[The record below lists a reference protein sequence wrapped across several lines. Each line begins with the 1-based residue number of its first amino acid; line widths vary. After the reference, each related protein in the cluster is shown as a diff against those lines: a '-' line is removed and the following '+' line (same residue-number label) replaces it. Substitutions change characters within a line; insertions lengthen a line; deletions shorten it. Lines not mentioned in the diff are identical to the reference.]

1 MTVSLRY
8 GSKGSEVMK
17 GSGEMMFKATKTLL
31 AGAAL
36 IGLSVGSA
44 HAYLPEGKTFRE
56 RAGSAASLTLADVAS
71 DPAARA
77 LKGLLTAPQEKLSFN
92 DKRDRAAMVEFY
104 AERDYQ
110 PVWMVEGVYTPQAR
124 RIMDRI
130 AAAAEDGLDPAAY
143 KLPPATLGS
152 STPAGPDIAA
162 SVDMLLSKAVL
173 TYARQAYAGRLD
185 PSSISK
191 LITLKPLL
199 PDPIEVLTTVS
210 TASDGAAAIAGYNP
224 QHEGYLRLKQAL
236 ATARG
241 GETATVHAPVPGGK
255 SMKVGLS
262 DPRVPLLRARFDLP
276 APSEAPEVYDETLAQ
291 AVKSFQADKGLKADG
306 IAGNAT
312 VAFINGTGKSNT
324 AEIIANMERWR
335 WMPRDLGAFHIIAN
349 IPEYNVR
356 VVENGKVIHTTR
368 AVVGKITNQT
378 PVFSDAM
385 ESIVVN
391 PSWNV
396 PASITMKEMLPA
408 VRRDPS
414 YMSRKGY
421 QVLANV
427 DGKFRPV
434 DPQMVDWSNVNA
446 RQIMIRQPP
455 GDDNALGNVKFLF
468 PNEHSVYLH
477 DTPSK
482 SFFKR
487 DDRALSHGCVRVQ
500 DPLEFADVLLAHQ
513 GGWSQQRLRKMVGG
527 KEKWINLPNRI
538 PIHLTYFTA
547 FVDDNGVVQTR
558 PDIYGFNA
566 RVEKALGLQG

>member
-1 MTVSLRY
+1 
-8 GSKGSEVMK
+8 MK
-17 GSGEMMFKATKTLL
+17 GSSEMMVKATKALL
-31 AGAAL
+31 AGVAL
-36 IGLSVGSA
+36 IGLTVGSA

-56 RAGSAASLTLADVAS
+56 RAGSAASLAMADVAS

-77 LKGLLTAPQEKLSFN
+77 LKALLATPIAKASFN
-92 DKRDRAAMVEFY
+92 DKRDHAAMVEFY

-110 PVWMVEGVYTPQAR
+110 PVWMVDGAYTVQAR
-124 RIMDRI
+124 KVMDRI
-130 AAAAEDGLDPAAY
+130 AAAAEDGLDPAVY
-143 KLPPATLGS
+143 KLPPAALGS
-152 STPAGPDIAA
+152 RTPAGPDIAA
-162 SVDMLLSKAVL
+162 SVDALLSKAVL

-191 LITLKPLL
+191 LITMKPLL

-210 TASDGAAAIAGYNP
+210 TAPDGAQALAGYNP

-236 ATARG
+236 AKARAS
-241 GETATVHAPVPGGK
+241 EAPAVHASVPEGK
-255 SMKVGLS
+255 SIKLGFT
-262 DPRVPLLRARFDLP
+262 DARVPLLRARFELP

-306 IAGNAT
+306 IVGSAT

-324 AEIIANMERWR
+324 AEILANMERWR
-335 WMPRDLGAFHIIAN
+335 WMPRDLGTFHVIAN
-349 IPEYNVR
+349 VPEFMVR
-356 VVENGKVIHTTR
+356 VVDNGKVVHSTR
-368 AVVGKITNQT
+368 SVVGKITNQT
-378 PVFSDAM
+378 PIFSDAM

-408 VRRDPS
+408 VRRDPN
-414 YMSRKGY
+414 YMTRKGY

-427 DGKFRPV
+427 GGKFRPV
-434 DPQMVDWSNVNA
+434 DPQMVDWSTVNP

-455 GDDNALGNVKFLF
+455 GDDNALGSVKFLF
-468 PNEHSVYLH
+468 PNEHAVYLH

-487 DDRALSHGCVRVQ
+487 DLRALSHGCVRVQ
-500 DPLEFADVLLAHQ
+500 DPLEFADVLLSHQ
-513 GGWSQQRLRKMVGG
+513 GGWSSQRLRKMIGG

-547 FVDDNGVVQTR
+547 FVDDDGVVQTR
-558 PDIYGFNA
+558 PDVYGYNA
-566 RVEKALGLQG
+566 RVEKALGL

>member
-1 MTVSLRY
+1 
-8 GSKGSEVMK
+8 MK
-17 GSGEMMFKATKTLL
+17 GSGKMLLKAKALL
-31 AGAAL
+31 TGVAL

-56 RAGSAASLTLADVAS
+56 RAGSAASLALADVAS
-71 DPAARA
+71 DPGARA
-77 LKGLLTAPQEKLSFN
+77 LKALLAEPQAKASFN

-110 PVWMVEGVYTPQAR
+110 PVWMVNGVYTAQAR
-124 RIMDRI
+124 KIMARI

-143 KLPPATLGS
+143 KLPPAAIGAT
-152 STPAGPDIAA
+152 TPAGPDIAA
-162 SVDMLLSKAVL
+162 SVDLLFSKAVL

-185 PSSISK
+185 PSSIGQ

-210 TASDGAAAIAGYNP
+210 TATDGAAAIASYNP
-224 QHEGYLRLKQAL
+224 QHEGYLRLKKAL
-236 ATARG
+236 AKARG
-241 GETATVHAPVPGGK
+241 AESPTAHAPVPEGK
-255 SMKVGLS
+255 SMKVGLA

-291 AVKSFQADKGLKADG
+291 AVKSFQADKGLTADG

-312 VAFINGTGKSNT
+312 VAFINGAGKSNT

-335 WMPRDLGAFHIIAN
+335 WMPRDLGQFHIIAN
-349 IPEYNVR
+349 IPEYSVR
-356 VVENGKVIHTTR
+356 VVEDGKVIHTTR
-368 AVVGKITNQT
+368 AVVGKVTNQT
-378 PVFSDAM
+378 PIFSDAM

-414 YMSRKGY
+414 YMTRKGY

-427 DGKFRPV
+427 DGKYRPV

-487 DDRALSHGCVRVQ
+487 DVRALSHGCVRVQ

-513 GGWSQQRLRKMVGG
+513 GGWSPQRLRKMVGG

-547 FVDDNGVVQTR
+547 FVDDDGVVQTR
-558 PDIYGFNA
+558 PDIYGYNA
-566 RVEKALGLQG
+566 RVEKALGL

>member
-1 MTVSLRY
+1 
-8 GSKGSEVMK
+8 MK
-17 GSGEMMFKATKTLL
+17 GSGKMLLKAKALL
-31 AGAAL
+31 TGVAL

-56 RAGSAASLTLADVAS
+56 RAGSAASLALADVAS

-77 LKGLLTAPQEKLSFN
+77 LKALLSEPQAKASFN

-110 PVWMVEGVYTPQAR
+110 PVWMVNGVYTAQAR
-124 RIMDRI
+124 KIMARI

-143 KLPPATLGS
+143 KLPPAAIGAT
-152 STPAGPDIAA
+152 TPAGPDIAA
-162 SVDMLLSKAVL
+162 SVDLLFSKAVL

-185 PSSISK
+185 PSSIGQ

-210 TASDGAAAIAGYNP
+210 TATDGAAAIASYNP
-224 QHEGYLRLKQAL
+224 QHEGYLRLKKAL
-236 ATARG
+236 AKARG
-241 GETATVHAPVPGGK
+241 AESPTAHAPVPEGK
-255 SMKVGLS
+255 SMKVGLA

-291 AVKSFQADKGLKADG
+291 AVKSFQADKGLTADG

-312 VAFINGTGKSNT
+312 VAFINGAGKSNT

-335 WMPRDLGAFHIIAN
+335 WMPRDLGQFHIIAN
-349 IPEYNVR
+349 IPEYSVR
-356 VVENGKVIHTTR
+356 VVEDGKVIHTTR
-368 AVVGKITNQT
+368 AVVGKVTNQT
-378 PVFSDAM
+378 PIFSDAM

-414 YMSRKGY
+414 YMTRKGY

-427 DGKFRPV
+427 DGKYRPV

-487 DDRALSHGCVRVQ
+487 DVRALSHGCVRVQ

-513 GGWSQQRLRKMVGG
+513 GGWSPQRLRKMVGG

-547 FVDDNGVVQTR
+547 FVDDDGVVQTR
-558 PDIYGFNA
+558 PDIYGYNA
-566 RVEKALGLQG
+566 RVEKALGL